1 MKQTNLDEKIKI
13 AEERI
18 SELNILITI
27 SMIKKYLIDH
37 AYANYEYQMFD
48 IVETKHLLY

>member
-18 SELNILITI
+18 NELNILITQWGKQNDNKRKAK
-27 SMIKKYLIDH
+27 S
-37 AYANYEYQMFD
+37 
-48 IVETKHLLY
+48 TS